1 MRSAVDAILRFNRG
15 FDAPSLAR
23 KLAKMSA
30 SCFVYFRGTYHL
42 FASDLLEGPFRK
54 WPAAKAAGP
63 IVGDLHTENF
73 GTFRAANGQIVYDIN
88 DFDETA
94 EGPYE
99 FDLRRMATALVL
111 AGLDSGHTFSA
122 GMLLA
127 ETYLRAYLEALGR
140 LGQIEE
146 RRAFEKL
153 HDHPDVHEALS
164 LAAEKSRVEMMKTIA
179 VETPEGKFAFAP
191 APEHFQAAGKPAR
204 KQALV
209 GLPEYISNC
218 LLQTGSRTRRF
229 ELQDVVFRFAGC
241 GSLGR
246 RRYALLLSKGKGPA
260 TWETLRLAEW
270 KDALDS
276 SLTARRPRQ
285 SGNRA
290 KEVVERTIAFQL
302 FPKRLL
308 GYTRMDGRPIQAREI
323 GANDARFPHREF
335 SDPARFHNAAKIFGR
350 ITARDHLLAS
360 LGTRGPRALSKEILG
375 SEDRYVYRLLAF
387 AAAYTVQTMDDYG
400 EFQRRRGEIAR
411 AWKAKRKG

>member
-1 MRSAVDAILRFNRG
+1 MRSAVDAILKFNAG
-15 FDAPSLAR
+15 FDASSLAR
-23 KLAKMSA
+23 KLEKMSS

-42 FASDLLEGPFRK
+42 FASDMLEGPFRK
-54 WPAAKAAGP
+54 WPAAKAAGT

-99 FDLRRMATALVL
+99 FDLRRMTTALVL
-111 AGLDSGHTFSA
+111 AALDSGHTFS
-122 GMLLA
+122 GGVLLA

-140 LGQIEE
+140 MGPIKE
-146 RRAFEKL
+146 RREFEKL
-153 HDHPDVHEALS
+153 HDHPDVHQALS

-179 VETPEGKFAFAP
+179 VERADGKFALKP
-191 APEHFQAAGKPAR
+191 APDHFQPVGKTVRKWALAA
-204 KQALV
+204 
-209 GLPEYISNC
+209 LPEYIANC
-218 LLQTGSRTRRF
+218 LLQANSRARKF
-229 ELQDVVFRFAGC
+229 EFQDVVFRYAGC

-246 RRYALLLSKGKGPA
+246 RRYALLLNKGKGPA
-260 TWETLRLAEW
+260 AWESLRLAEW

-276 SLTARRPRQ
+276 ALTARRPRQ
-285 SGNRA
+285 SKNRA

-308 GYTRMDGRPIQAREI
+308 GYTRMDGRPMQAREI

-335 SDPARFHNAAKIFGR
+335 TDPARFHNAAKIFGK
-350 ITARDHLLAS
+350 ITARDHLLSS
-360 LGTRGPRALSKEILG
+360 LKRRGPRALSKEILG
-375 SEDRYVYRLLAF
+375 SEDRFVYRLLAF
-387 AAAYTVQTMDDYG
+387 AAAYTVQTMDDYA

-411 AWKAKRKG
+411 AWKAKG